1 MQNELVALIKEAI
14 PTASLIYLFGSQAT
28 RHARVESDIDV
39 AVQAEAPLDSLFRW
53 QLANQLA
60 TTLGKD
66 VDLIDLRQAS
76 TVLRMEIVRSG
87 ICLYQR
93 GQEAALFEMTTLS
106 MYQHLQQERAEIL
119 SDFKRSLL
127 P

>member
-1 MQNELVALIKEAI
+1 MQHELVTLIKEAI
-14 PTASLIYLFGSQAT
+14 PTVSLIYLFGSYAT
-28 RHARVESDIDV
+28 QHERAESDIDI
-39 AVQAEAPLDSLFRW
+39 AVQADAPLDPLFRW

-60 TTLGKD
+60 STLGKE

-76 TVLRMEIVRSG
+76 TVLRMEIVRHG

-93 GQEAALFEMTTLS
+93 GQEAAFFEMTALS